1 MKLTGMS
8 ISMVLK
14 PKQSY
19 LKLGSL
25 LGLLALPVLSTPV
38 SAEEFLCDATQAST
52 SELPVLD
59 QACPIGKGLW
69 GTTPRGSESTFWIQ
83 CGLFSQPLTIAKAKK
98 LYLHISTDV
107 WAKPEAKGNRCL
119 IGPYTD
125 FAQAKQELA
134 KVKTEP
140 GYKEAFIREVVKG
153 AAPTTPAKPA
163 AKKVSR
169 TSTQATTV
177 IPAPVKSQPAS
188 VVAAAES
195 QKAQP
200 QQEISIRL
208 STTVNGVE
216 YNVPYLMF
224 SDDQF
229 YMEHSL
235 PWNRMSYEAAYKTC
249 YRLGMKLATT
259 EQWQAL
265 LASGEMEKSQWPMH
279 LPYWGAEKVGM
290 FTSGKTNQLKGSSL
304 LNIMCVK

>member
-1 MKLTGMS
+1 
-8 ISMVLK
+8 MVLK

-25 LGLLALPVLSTPV
+25 IGLLALPVLSTPV
-38 SAEEFLCDATQAST
+38 FAEEFLCDATQAST
-52 SELPVLD
+52 NELPVLD
-59 QACPIGKGLW
+59 KACPIGKGLW
-69 GTTPRGSESTFWIQ
+69 GKTKPRGSESTFWIQ
-83 CGLFSQPLTIAKAKK
+83 CGVFGQPLSVAKAKK
-98 LYLHISTDV
+98 LYQHISTDV
-107 WAKPEAKGNRCL
+107 WAKAEGKANRCL

-125 FAQAKQELA
+125 FAQAKQDLA
-134 KVKTEP
+134 NVKTEP

-153 AAPTTPAKPA
+153 AVSPAPVKPV

-177 IPAPVKSQPAS
+177 IPAPVKSQPTP
-188 VVAAAES
+188 VVTATES
-195 QKAQP
+195 KKAQP
-200 QQEISIRL
+200 QQEITIRL
-208 STTVNGVE
+208 STSVSGVE